1 MNQTIFY
8 KIPNQL
14 ITIAKYHPYVLAT
27 YIQCLANKP
36 LGLPYKT
43 TIGLIESDW
52 LRSNRE
58 KNKRP
63 RGKKDI
69 DFLNG
74 LISLSNAWKLKNG
87 KEVLEPLFYIPEY
100 DTDDLKLTDVTFE
113 VEDIFTISKYSKKVM
128 DNSAYFYRDEI
139 NVELLFNPGNIANN
153 FTILTYEDYL
163 KLLEIGQNTTNKK
176 FNTVYLALIYLYIKQ
191 FTDRKTNLIATY
203 VTTEIEEETIGVS
216 SAKISRDLNMV
227 NQTVVMYLGKLIE
240 NGLVKQYENGLYS
253 IAK

>member
-1 MNQTIFY
+1 M
-8 KIPNQL
+8 
-14 ITIAKYHPYVLAT
+14 
-27 YIQCLANKP
+27 
-36 LGLPYKT
+36 
-43 TIGLIESDW
+43 
-52 LRSNRE
+52 
-58 KNKRP
+58 
-63 RGKKDI
+63 
-69 DFLNG
+69 
-74 LISLSNAWKLKNG
+74 
-87 KEVLEPLFYIPEY
+87 FYIPEY
-100 DTDDLKLTDVTFE
+100 DTDVLKLTDVTFE

-139 NVELLFNPGNIANN
+139 NVELLFNPSNIANN

-203 VTTEIEEETIGVS
+203 VTTEIEEENIGVS

-227 NQTVVMYLGKLIE
+227 NQTVIMYLGKLIE